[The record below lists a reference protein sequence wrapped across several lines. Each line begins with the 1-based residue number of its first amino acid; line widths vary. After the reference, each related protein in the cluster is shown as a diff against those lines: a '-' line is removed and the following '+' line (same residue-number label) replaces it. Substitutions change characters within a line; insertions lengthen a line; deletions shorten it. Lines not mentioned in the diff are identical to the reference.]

1 MSNAS
6 DFIIENGVVKGYTG
20 SGGRVVIPE
29 GVTGIGDHAFYHGYG
44 KEPTITEVFFP
55 ERLVSIGEKAFWH
68 CWTLKSIVIP
78 KSVKTIGEEAFWYV
92 NFQELV
98 LLGKPKIGKQA
109 FASNHDVAPRI
120 QAPDDF
126 AVIPYMNDWAD
137 CEDHDIIA
145 TVRSAIRAAD
155 IKREADRKW
164 IVRKLMSRMKS
175 AVPAFFQDIT
185 AEELDFLAKY
195 QAVTAKNADALLE
208 LVADRPDLKAQLLGI
223 IHANVTLDQ
232 RMEKEEH
239 EADLNVNRI
248 IRRSKLLEDT
258 LKEFGEKKPA
268 QIKKEWAA
276 ESGEGGLTV
285 TKYKGEATSFVI
297 PAFIGGKPVIC
308 LAEDAFRASCSLE
321 SGKKS
326 AYNKK
331 MYKTKAVIVQ
341 EGITRIGARAFAG
354 CVFMTDICLPSSVT
368 EIGEDAF
375 KDCHKLTIHAPEG
388 SFAETYAKENSIPF
402 AAE

>member
-6 DFIIENGVVKGYTG
+6 DFIIENGVLKGYTG
-20 SGGRVVIPE
+20 PGGRVVIPE

-44 KEPTITEVFFP
+44 KEPTITEVVFP
-55 ERLVSIGEKAFWH
+55 EGLKSIGAKAFWH
-68 CWTLKSIVIP
+68 CRTLKSIVIP
-78 KSVKTIGEEAFWYV
+78 KSVKTIGEEAFWFV
-92 NFQELV
+92 DFQELV

-109 FASNHDVAPRI
+109 FESNHDVEPRI
-120 QAPDDF
+120 QAPEDF

-137 CEDHDIIA
+137 CEDYAIIHS
-145 TVRSAIRAAD
+145 VRAA
-155 IKREADRKW
+155 IAPEHTAREADVKW

-232 RMEKEEH
+232 RMKKEEH

-248 IRRSKLLEDT
+248 VRRSKLLEDS

-276 ESGEGGLTV
+276 ESGEDGLTV
-285 TKYKGEATSFVI
+285 TKYKGEATAFVI
-297 PAFIGGKPVIC
+297 PAFIGGKPVIS

-341 EGITRIGARAFAG
+341 EGIIRIGARAFAG
-354 CVFMTDICLPSSVT
+354 CVFMTDICLPASVT

-375 KDCHKLTIHAPEG
+375 KDCHKLTIHAPAG
-388 SFAETYAKENSIPF
+388 SSAEAYAKENDIPF
-402 AAE
+402 VAE